1 MTIKIDIDNEDS
13 QNNIDDLLD
22 TYIKYLDND
31 FIELLKKLKE
41 TKPETITEEEK
52 EIIYEN
58 TSYFGGL
65 YESLNDLF
73 SDIDNEE

>member
-1 MTIKIDIDNEDS
+1 MTIKIDIDNEYS
-13 QNNIDDLLD
+13 QYNIDDLLD

-31 FIELLKKLKE
+31 FIELLKKSKE
-41 TKPETITEEEK
+41 TKPKTITEEEK

-65 YESLNDLF
+65 YERLTDL
-73 SDIDNEE
+73 SGDIENEE

>member
-1 MTIKIDIDNEDS
+1 MTIKINIKDEDS

-22 TYIKYLDND
+22 TYIKYLDED
-31 FIELLKKLKE
+31 FIKVLKKLKE
-41 TKPETITEEEK
+41 TKPDTITDEEK

-65 YESLNDLF
+65 YESLTNLF
-73 SDIDNEE
+73 GDIEDD